1 MAKDKVEAKEVEL
14 SEKQK
19 YIQLQLTDLAN
30 KEKNLMFQLDQVKAS
45 QQVFKQAFID
55 ASKKVSDEV
64 SEEKEQNMDILIP
77 LAIITTVVLFSI
89 KKFKPQVWKKIVTKF
104 KK

>member
-1 MAKDKVEAKEVEL
+1 MAKDKTESKEVEL

-55 ASKKVSDEV
+55 ASKEVSDEV
-64 SEEKEQNMDILIP
+64 LEEKE
-77 LAIITTVVLFSI
+77 TTSS
-89 KKFKPQVWKKIVTKF
+89 
-104 KK
+104 

>member
-55 ASKKVSDEV
+55 ASKEVSDEV
-64 SEEKEQNMDILIP
+64 SEERE
-77 LAIITTVVLFSI
+77 
-89 KKFKPQVWKKIVTKF
+89 
-104 KK
+104 

>member
-1 MAKDKVEAKEVEL
+1 MKMAKELIKMAKDKVEAKEVEL

-30 KEKNLMFQLDQVKAS
+30 KYKTLMFQLDQVKAS

-55 ASKKVSDEV
+55 ASKEVSDEV
-64 SEEKEQNMDILIP
+64 SEEKE
-77 LAIITTVVLFSI
+77 TTSS
-89 KKFKPQVWKKIVTKF
+89 
-104 KK
+104 

>member
-14 SEKQK
+14 SEKQQ

-45 QQVFKQAFID
+45 QQVFSQAFIE
-55 ASKKVSDEV
+55 ASKEVSDEV
-64 SEEKEQNMDILIP
+64 LKEEE
-77 LAIITTVVLFSI
+77 
-89 KKFKPQVWKKIVTKF
+89 
-104 KK
+104 